1 MNDALH
7 DTLSISKR
15 LKGAGMREPE
25 AEAVAGAIHGSITDA
40 TAHLATKKDLDA
52 LRSDVTKDLVAME
65 SRLEARI
72 SALESRL
79 VWRLFLLFAGAA
91 GLVLTIQ
98 RLFPP

>member
-15 LKGAGMREPE
+15 LKGAGMREPQ
-25 AEAVAGAIHGSITDA
+25 AEAVAGVIHGSITNA
-40 TAHLATKKDLDA
+40 TAHLATKQDLG
-52 LRSDVTKDLVAME
+52 AME
-65 SRLEARI
+65 SRLEAKI

-79 VWRLFLLFAGAA
+79 VWRLFLLFAGTA

>member
-25 AEAVAGAIHGSITDA
+25 AEAEAGVIHGSIRDA
-40 TAHLATKKDLDA
+40 TAHLATKQDLNA
-52 LRSDVTKDLVAME
+52 LRSDLTKDLGAME

-72 SALESRL
+72 SDLESRL
-79 VWRLFLLFAGAA
+79 VWRLFLLFAGTA

>member
-1 MNDALH
+1 MNNALH

-15 LKGAGMREPE
+15 LQGAGMRELQ
-25 AEAVAGAIHGSITDA
+25 AEAVAGAIHSSIRDA
-40 TAHLATKKDLDA
+40 TAHLATKQDLGLVKKDLI
-52 LRSDVTKDLVAME
+52 AME

-79 VWRLFLLFAGAA
+79 VWRLFLLFAGTA
-91 GLVLTIQ
+91 GLVLTFQ

>member
-1 MNDALH
+1 MKKHHVQD
-7 DTLSISKR
+7 
-15 LKGAGMREPE
+15 
-25 AEAVAGAIHGSITDA
+25 GSIRDA
-40 TAHLATKKDLDA
+40 TAHLATKNDLVVLSKDLDA
-52 LRSDVTKDLVAME
+52 LRSDVTKDLGAME

-79 VWRLFLLFAGAA
+79 VWRLFLLFAGTA

>member
-1 MNDALH
+1 MNNTLH

-15 LKGAGMREPE
+15 LKGAGMKDPQ
-25 AEAVAGAIHGSITDA
+25 AEAVAGAIHGGIEDA

-52 LRSDVTKDLVAME
+52 LESSLEAKISNAE

-79 VWRLFLLFAGAA
+79 VWRLFLLITGAA
-91 GLVLTIQ
+91 GLAVAVL